1 MNSDLATKVIAIV
14 AAVKRVPVET
24 IRTDSSLEELGI
36 DSLDKIN
43 VLFELESEFNIDI
56 PDEEA
61 RAIKTVGE
69 IVERLDQVLNRERKE
84 A

>member
-1 MNSDLATKVIAIV
+1 MNTDLATKVIAIV
-14 AAVKRVPVET
+14 AAVKRVPFET
-24 IRTDSSLEELGI
+24 IRLESSLEELGI

-61 RAIKTVGE
+61 RSIKTVGE
-69 IVERLDQVLNRERKE
+69 IVDRLEQVVNRERKE